1 MVSSTLSRTRR
12 LDMDEK
18 KKDEITSSEVENLE
32 VEVLSDSDLESVS
45 GGENNINSNAAN
57 ACCPPAN

>member
-18 KKDEITSSEVENLE
+18 KKDASSEVENLE

-45 GGENNINSNAAN
+45 GGENNVNSNVAN
-57 ACCPPAN
+57 ACCIADAN

>member
-1 MVSSTLSRTRR
+1 
-12 LDMDEK
+12 MDEK

-45 GGENNINSNAAN
+45 GGSNNNADSSVVN
-57 ACCPPAN
+57 ACCPAN